1 MAGRYVLT
9 PARRAALKKAQAK
22 SAAKRRGRGQYRAAN
37 RVARKNVN
45 QKFRKGGYHK
55 KGLKGLGDAAV
66 GAPRRRAQLD
76 YDRAKNSNAV
86 KYKGKKKLTDKQLK
100 NRRRAKTAATLV
112 ASIAVNQALR
122 QAGKS
127 EYTKVAEKN
136 RKANKKRYNQ
146 DKKQSLKARKRNFKA
161 AGLNKNGT
169 TKRSRKPV
177 KVTSQR
183 LPGQAMLGSG
193 PVRRTAKKGPRGGR
207 R

>member
-9 PARRAALKKAQAK
+9 PARRAALKRAQAK

-37 RVARKNVN
+37 RAARKSINS
-45 QKFRKGGYHK
+45 KARSGGYRK

-100 NRRRAKTAATLV
+100 NRRRAKTAAAIAINIGARV
-112 ASIAVNQALR
+112 AVTHALKR
-122 QAGKS
+122 ANES
-127 EYTKVAEKN
+127 EYEKASRAH
-136 RKANKKRYNQ
+136 RKGQKKKYKQ
-146 DKKQSLKARKRNFKA
+146 DKSQSLKARKRNFKA

-177 KVTSQR
+177 KVTSHR
-183 LPGQAMLGSG
+183 LPGQAMIGSK
-193 PVRRTAKKGPRGGR
+193 R
-207 R
+207 